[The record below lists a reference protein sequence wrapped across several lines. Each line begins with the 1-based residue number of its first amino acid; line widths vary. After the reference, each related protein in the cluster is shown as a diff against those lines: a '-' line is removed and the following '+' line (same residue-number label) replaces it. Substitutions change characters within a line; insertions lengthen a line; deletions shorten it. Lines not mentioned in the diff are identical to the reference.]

1 MNWQR
6 HNALT
11 VFLFLMSLLSARP
24 LAAVVNQNTIAL
36 LVNKNDPESM
46 EIAAYYQQQRHIPD
60 HHVIYL
66 GFAPGKDYLSEAEF
80 AEINRQLALKVSDNI
95 QAYALAWRKPWRA
108 GCMSITSAFAFGFD
122 KRHCATGCKL
132 IQVSDY
138 YASKS
143 RQPYT
148 DHGLRPAMLLSGKSV
163 QAVKQL
169 IDRGVAA
176 DYSRGRS
183 SLASG
188 TQVTGA
194 AYLLSTDDKL
204 RNVRA
209 GFYPRIEQILG
220 SVLRVN
226 RIQANKL
233 QDTNNVLFYFTGLKQ
248 VDGVSD
254 NQYLPGAMAD
264 HLTSAGGQLFSKRQ
278 MSILEWIDAGV
289 TASYG
294 AVVEP
299 CNFTAKFPH
308 PGIAMKH
315 YLSGDTLLEAYWKS
329 VRMPGQGVFVGEPLA
344 SPFNGCRLKQD
355 KGRYKFI
362 NNAGQQNEAR
372 QLASKQTESW
382 VMRAAKN
389 CMPLY

>member
-6 HNALT
+6 HNILT
-11 VFLFLMSLLSARP
+11 GFLLLISLLGISP
-24 LAAVVNQNTIAL
+24 LAADVNHKTIAL

-46 EIAAYYQQQRHIPD
+46 EIAAYYQQKRHIPGKNL
-60 HHVIYL
+60 IYL
-66 GFAPGKDYLSEAEF
+66 DFLPGKDHLSEAEF
-80 AEINRQLALKVSDNI
+80 AEISRQLALKVSDNI
-95 QAYALAWRKPWRA
+95 QAYAMAWRKPWRV

-122 KRHCATGCKL
+122 KRHCASGCKP
-132 IQVSDY
+132 IQASDY

-163 QAVKQL
+163 QAVKEL

-176 DYSRGRS
+176 DYSRGRVS
-183 SLASG
+183 QASG
-188 TQVTGA
+188 SQIIGA
-194 AYLLSTDDKL
+194 AYLLSTSDKL

-209 GFYPRIEQILG
+209 GFYPQIEQMLG
-220 SVLRVN
+220 SVLRIN
-226 RIQANKL
+226 RVEANKL
-233 QDTNNVLFYFTGLKQ
+233 RHRDNVLFYFTGLKQ
-248 VDGVSD
+248 VDDIGD

-264 HLTSAGGQLFSKRQ
+264 HLTSAGGQLFSHGQ
-278 MSILEWIDAGV
+278 MSILEWIDARV
-289 TASYG
+289 TGSYG

-308 PGIAMKH
+308 PGVAMER

-344 SPFNGCRLKQD
+344 SPFKGCVIQNVNGHLTIANKGPEELVELSAKSCLKL
-355 KGRYKFI
+355 F
-362 NNAGQQNEAR
+362 
-372 QLASKQTESW
+372 
-382 VMRAAKN
+382 
-389 CMPLY
+389 